1 MPRQKLDVSTLHV
14 SSFEVQEQ
22 PASTPVC
29 VMTGTTGYC
38 NTCEPTACNWT
49 V

>member
-1 MPRQKLDVSTLHV
+1 MPQQKLDVNALDV
-14 SSFEVQEQ
+14 SSFEVCEQ
-22 PASTPVC
+22 PEIPVC
-29 VMTGTTGYC
+29 VMTGQSGYC